1 MANQNPSASDLIL
14 AIQLLA
20 DSKQAVK
27 SVQLLEKE
35 LERLGVT
42 TTKTKANLA
51 SLGKADMGTQPAQS
65 VNKLNQALEK
75 TPQATKNATSGLF
88 SLRNMARTALGTFEA
103 MAIFFVSQFV
113 GQAITKV
120 IDSLKQLEL
129 SFYRIGIAER
139 ALSNAGVNINPQEL
153 ADIAQRVTETYAT
166 VSQIDALKMVS
177 NLAVLTKDLDLTAE
191 QYEKIATAIPL
202 IAQQSDV
209 SIESATD
216 QIITGLTKS
225 GRGWA
230 DLGIT
235 VDAAI
240 IRQKAVTDGIV
251 ESAEAY
257 DALTAEQKQQVEV
270 LALINILNENALENL
285 DSQEQFLT
293 TIAGKQALLTKEWET
308 LTTEM
313 GKLGSPALKSGF
325 DTIIWLIQQLI
336 IQVEYARLNYITF
349 MGVIVGGGMAI
360 REVMRGNIQSVEEF
374 VQVFNQ
380 ASTEAK
386 RALEVYMSPTVGEDT
401 PTADVP
407 EVDESVID
415 NQEDLQEA
423 LEKMN
428 DEILES
434 QIRLAQD
441 MEDAQIDL
449 GRKLVDIATEYA
461 KKRADAE
468 RDYANDIRDIQAD
481 YRDDIADIE
490 ADQAEDR
497 QERRNDE
504 LQKEAEFQNRMQE
517 LRENFLMDLED
528 ALHARD
534 ARQVLRLTKQYAL
547 DKLQAERQRELERE
561 NSQREQ
567 AEANASFQRRRRD
580 AERERRARLQEA
592 QQEYQDKLAQLQAEE
607 QAEREKAE
615 LDYQRKMEDLERE
628 MQNRLEIVGANLIAE
643 YDLTQE
649 GLQAILELYRRYYQ
663 EIAGIYQ
670 AMNAMLAGQQNL
682 NQSTGSGGSTKGNK
696 STGGGSNKL
705 MAEGGTIIADKP
717 TQVTFGEAGLEQA
730 TFTPL
735 GRTGRDTNKVFS
747 NLSGDG
753 MGGRDI
759 MELLV
764 TLSPDLRAQIV
775 QEATGNVAGVITKI
789 SRSKN

>member
-14 AIQLLA
+14 AIKLLA
-20 DSKQAVK
+20 ETKGAVANIK
-27 SVQLLEKE
+27 LLEAE
-35 LERLGVT
+35 LDKLRNKAT
-42 TTKTKANLA
+42 QTKATLSTLA
-51 SLGKADMGTQPAQS
+51 KDGVISNETYTQSIKKVNQELGHTPKALKG
-65 VNKLNQALEK
+65 
-75 TPQATKNATSGLF
+75 ATDGLF

-103 MAIFFVSQFV
+103 MAIFFVTQFV
-113 GQAITKV
+113 GQAISKV

-308 LTTEM
+308 LTTAI
-313 GKLGSPALKSGF
+313 GQTGSPAIKSGLDF
-325 DTIIWLIQQLI
+325 IIWALQQI
-336 IQVEYARLNYITF
+336 ITLVGYAQNVYVAF
-349 MGVIVGGGMAI
+349 MAVVVGFSVGFQGLLS
-360 REVMRGNIQSVEEF
+360 GNIRGWEQF
-374 VQVFNQ
+374 IALTKQ
-380 ASTEAK
+380 AMAEATI
-386 RALEVYMSPTVGEDT
+386 AMLDYLNPQAPEDT
-401 PTADVP
+401 PTAPPSNEPPVAD
-407 EVDESVID
+407 S
-415 NQEDLQEA
+415 NLQEA

-428 DEILES
+428 NEILES
-434 QIRLAQD
+434 QIRHAQD

-449 GRKLVDIATEYA
+449 ERKRLDIATEYA
-461 KKRADAE
+461 KKRADVE

-615 LDYQRKMEDLERE
+615 LDYQRKIEDLERE

-649 GLQAILELYRRYYQ
+649 GLQAILELYKRYYQ

-670 AMNAMLAGQQNL
+670 AMNAMLAGQQNV
-682 NQSTGSGGSTKGNK
+682 NQPTGSGGSTKGNK
-696 STGGGSNKL
+696 SSGGSSNKL

-735 GRTGRDTNKVFS
+735 GRTGRDVNKVFS
-747 NLSGDG
+747 NLGGEG